1 MLEEPVKLECFF
13 FTFKKEM
20 KDINVSLIDRCTIR
34 TYSLWCF
41 VLILHSGFTPV
52 GFVFNVYKD
61 VSSVVVCFESVWGRT
76 ACGFFCFE
84 LV

>member
-41 VLILHSGFTPV
+41 VLILHKDLRQWALFLMCIRMYRLWWFALKVCGVVPPV
-52 GFVFNVYKD
+52 
-61 VSSVVVCFESVWGRT
+61 
-76 ACGFFCFE
+76 GFFCFE